1 MKLLACI
8 LDLDPPSFG
17 VACKITVVCLSG
29 LSICPSVCPT
39 DSWGFSS
46 GKVLYFFFLIICAMV
61 DNWNIKKLSG
71 LSVCP
76 SVCPTDSSWGF
87 SSGKVL
93 SFFFSDYL
101 RDGR

>member
-29 LSICPSVCPT
+29 LFVRPFVQPT
-39 DSWGFSS
+39 VRGF
-46 GKVLYFFFLIICAMV
+46 LQERFFI
-61 DNWNIKKLSG
+61 
-71 LSVCP
+71 
-76 SVCPTDSSWGF
+76 
-87 SSGKVL
+87 
-93 SFFFSDYL
+93 FFFSDYL